1 MELHSMLPL
10 LTLLFLPST
19 QAHFFGPVAVG
30 FGVGLV
36 GVHREFPVATSIV
49 SSRSSRQY
57 SLTTFFQSTP
67 YATFGYTQKTYSVT
81 DHFYT
86 PNNLAYYQPNI
97 YHYHSTPWGVR
108 LLPGRKKR
116 AAEKAKARR
125 EALTAVGKTKVD
137 IDVLPV
143 SKISDVAANITAGF
157 NDKIWYNDM
166 SYKDRDDCGKR
177 MLCEL
182 NAKFADGQP
191 MEEDEIAI
199 ASSFGK
205 GSELDIAEETMEFD
219 IAAVVGKQLGFGM
232 CERRYRR
239 CETPVSR
246 IMEMIRVE
254 IGDLEKVEKELKTG
268 ETTLEDIEN
277 AIAEEKEEVGRLTAK
292 DLLAP
297 PPTTTTASPAFY
309 PQIYSQIWG
318 ASSRN

>member
-1 MELHSMLPL
+1 MLAL
-10 LTLLFLPST
+10 VAVSLPSI

-57 SLTTFFQSTP
+57 SLSTFYQSTP
-67 YATFGYTQKTYSVT
+67 YATFGYSTKTYTVT

-97 YHYHSTPWGVR
+97 FHYHSTPWGVR

-116 AAEKAKARR
+116 AAENARKRR
-125 EALTAVGKTKVD
+125 EALTAVGSVD
-137 IDVLPV
+137 INALPV
-143 SKISDVAANITAGF
+143 SKISDVAANITAGY

-177 MLCEL
+177 LLCEL

-191 MEEDEIAI
+191 MEEDEMAI
-199 ASSFGK
+199 ASAFGK
-205 GSELDIAEETMEFD
+205 GNELDIAEETMEFD
-219 IAAVVGKQLGFGM
+219 IAAVVGKQIGFAM

-239 CETPVSR
+239 CETPVWR

-254 IGDLEKVEKELKTG
+254 INDLEEVERDLKSG
-268 ETTLEDIEN
+268 EATLEDIEN
-277 AIAEEKEEVGRLTAK
+277 ALVEEREEVDMLSRL
-292 DLLAP
+292 DLTRTTTV
-297 PPTTTTASPAFY
+297 PTTTQEPPPLPLLF
-309 PQIYSQIWG
+309 G
-318 ASSRN
+318 